1 LRPANI
7 DDPFVF
13 TQKELDTLINNRAD
27 YERFTRYLID
37 RGMRLAPELM
47 QLDAQ
52 IEAKRREQLS
62 QQRAYWLPEFSL
74 QGAYGTNIAQS
85 GTGAGPISGEDLSDW
100 NIGVQATLP
109 LFTGGLRRANLS
121 RANLELMQLEALRS
135 SIAERVE
142 EEIRRQMHFV
152 QAAYARIDLTLAA
165 AEASRKN
172 FDLVSDAYG
181 RGAVSYI
188 DLLDGQDAS
197 LTANAAQS
205 DSLYNFLITIMS
217 VQRAVGQFD
226 FLLPADERN
235 AIADETRRYLTSGEN

>member
-1 LRPANI
+1 MPKVN
-7 DDPFVF
+7 
-13 TQKELDTLINNRAD
+13 
-27 YERFTRYLID
+27 
-37 RGMRLAPELM
+37 LAEVEGKKTTHPNLS
-47 QLDAQ
+47 
-52 IEAKRREQLS
+52 EAKQSVGDEK
-62 QQRAYWLPEFSL
+62 PER
-74 QGAYGTNIAQS
+74 IA
-85 GTGAGPISGEDLSDW
+85 IE
-100 NIGVQATLP
+100 
-109 LFTGGLRRANLS
+109 
-121 RANLELMQLEALRS
+121 
-135 SIAERVE
+135 
-142 EEIRRQMHFV
+142 V

-181 RGAVSYI
+181 RGTVSYI

-235 AIADETRRYLTSGEN
+235 AIADEIRRYLTSGEN